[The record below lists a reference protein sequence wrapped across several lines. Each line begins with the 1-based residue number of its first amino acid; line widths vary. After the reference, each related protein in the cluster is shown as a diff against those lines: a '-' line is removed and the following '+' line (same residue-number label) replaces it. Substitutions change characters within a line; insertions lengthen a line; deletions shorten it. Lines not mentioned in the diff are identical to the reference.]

1 MKSIDELKQEQY
13 DLKAKL
19 HEIIEFINGEEYA
32 NLTPREKGLINQQ
45 RAGMEMY
52 LDALTKRIYKSDGGA
67 NTSSMWLPLLMG
79 MFTAPWTPS
88 SSTASETLDE
98 KDFEDNDITDHAV

>member
-1 MKSIDELKQEQY
+1 MKTKEELKQEQY
-13 DLKAKL
+13 DLKARL
-19 HEIIEFINGEEYA
+19 HEIIEFINSEEYA
-32 NLTPREKGLINQQ
+32 GLTPREKGLISQQ

-67 NTSSMWLPLLMG
+67 DTSSMWLPLLMG
-79 MFTAPWTPS
+79 MFAAPWSPS

-98 KDFEDNDITDHAV
+98 KDFEDNNITDHAV

>member
-32 NLTPREKGLINQQ
+32 GLTPREKGLINQQ

-52 LDALTKRIYKSDGGA
+52 LDALTKRIYKSDEGA

-79 MFTAPWTPS
+79 MVAAPWTPS
-88 SSTASETLDE
+88 SPTASETLDE